1 MLRLNKT
8 PSAEQPANIRLRD
21 LLLLRRGGWSLAF
34 LLGAATL
41 LAVIGLLAISGWF
54 ITAAAVAGTMTA
66 TAFGFDYFRPAAL
79 IRLCAIVRTAGR
91 YGERLAS
98 HDAALGL
105 LKDLRCRFFVALGQ
119 KPLQVDSHSSPT
131 SCHTTASTMHRL
143 VTDID
148 QLDQVVLR
156 ALLPWGWAGL
166 MAMVVMAGLYWLSD
180 PLLWA
185 AMPGLLV
192 AWLGLPLLALWR
204 GIGQA
209 RQSAEFAERRR
220 MALIEPLPS
229 ITSLV
234 LWGRWAEM
242 AQRVKYCDAAYLAH
256 QERQLLL
263 ASLTTALQQV
273 ALGMSIVGVLW
284 QAEALLAASLL
295 TVPMLL
301 AAILAILAL
310 GEILA
315 PLTASFLALGASLA
329 ARDRL
334 NALTETAPKT
344 QTATQESQTTPLTWQ
359 LNISQLTA
367 RLPGALVGP
376 QRISLALTSGEILCL
391 HGPSGCG
398 KSTLLQVLA
407 GELLPVSGECWLNGY
422 PIEQWSMNS
431 TVGYLPQQWDL
442 FDMSLAENLRL
453 GDRNASDSQLW
464 SVLDDLALGTWAR
477 GLPLG
482 LETPLGEYGAAV
494 SGGQARRIALGRV
507 LLAQRPIL
515 LLDEP
520 LAGLDAVTRRHVV
533 TSLVRR
539 VQRGILVISSHV
551 PLELPES
558 QVRTFYLH
566 EDGRPRSLPPVP
578 ACLGAL

>member
-8 PSAEQPANIRLRD
+8 PAGIPTPTIRLRD

-34 LLGAATL
+34 LLGTATL

-54 ITAAAVAGTMTA
+54 ITAAAVAGTVTA
-66 TAFGFDYFRPAAL
+66 SAFGFDYFRPAAL

-105 LKDLRCRFFVALGQ
+105 LKDLRCRLFMALGQ
-119 KPLQVDSHSSPT
+119 KPLQSASRSLH
-131 SCHTTASTMHRL
+131 HGTASTMHRL
-143 VTDID
+143 VSDID

-166 MAMVVMAGLYWLSD
+166 MVMVVMAGLYWLSA

-209 RQSAEFAERRR
+209 RRSAEFAERRR
-220 MALIEPLPS
+220 VALIEPLTA

-242 AQRVKYCDAAYLAH
+242 AQRVKQRDAAYLAH

-263 ASLTTALQQV
+263 ASLTTGLQQV

-284 QAEALLAASLL
+284 QAESLLAASHL
-295 TVPMLL
+295 TLPMLL
-301 AAILAILAL
+301 AAVLAILAL

-315 PLTASFLALGASLA
+315 PLTSSFLALGASLA

-334 NALTETAPKT
+334 NALTEAAPKT
-344 QTATQESQTTPLTWQ
+344 QTALDKSQTSPLTWQ
-359 LNISQLTA
+359 LNVSQLTA
-367 RLPGALVGP
+367 RQPGALVGP
-376 QRISLALTSGEILCL
+376 QGINLALKSGEILCV

-407 GELLPVSGECWLNGY
+407 GELLPLSGEYCVNGH
-422 PIEQWSMNS
+422 PIEQWSMNNI
-431 TVGYLPQQWDL
+431 VGYLPQQWDV

-453 GDRNASDSQLW
+453 GDRHASDGALW
-464 SVLDDLALGTWAR
+464 SVLDDLALGSWAR
-477 GLPLG
+477 GLPKG
-482 LETPLGEYGAAV
+482 LATPLGEYGAAV
-494 SGGQARRIALGRV
+494 SGGQARRIALARV
-507 LLAQRPIL
+507 LLARRPLL

-533 TSLVRR
+533 ASLVRR
-539 VQRGILVISSHV
+539 AGEGIVVIVSHV
-551 PLELPES
+551 PLELPAT
-558 QVRTFYLH
+558 QVCSLYMQ
-566 EDGRPRSLPPVP
+566 EDGRLHSSPPVP
-578 ACLGAL
+578 ASVAAL

>member
-8 PSAEQPANIRLRD
+8 PAGIPTPTIRLRD

-34 LLGAATL
+34 LLGTATL

-54 ITAAAVAGTMTA
+54 ITAAAVAGTVTA
-66 TAFGFDYFRPAAL
+66 SAFGFDYFRPAAL

-105 LKDLRCRFFVALGQ
+105 LKDLRCRLFMALGQ
-119 KPLQVDSHSSPT
+119 KPLQSASRSLH
-131 SCHTTASTMHRL
+131 HGTASTMHRL
-143 VTDID
+143 VSDID

-166 MAMVVMAGLYWLSD
+166 MVMVVMAGLYWLSA

-209 RQSAEFAERRR
+209 RRSAEFAERRR
-220 MALIEPLPS
+220 VALIEPLTA

-242 AQRVKYCDAAYLAH
+242 AQRVKQRDAAYLAH

-263 ASLTTALQQV
+263 ASLTTGLQQV

-284 QAEALLAASLL
+284 QAESLLAASHL
-295 TVPMLL
+295 TLPMLL
-301 AAILAILAL
+301 AAVLAILAL

-315 PLTASFLALGASLA
+315 PLTSSFLALGASLA

-334 NALTETAPKT
+334 NALTEAAPKT
-344 QTATQESQTTPLTWQ
+344 QTALDKSQTSPLTWQ
-359 LNISQLTA
+359 LNVSQLTA
-367 RLPGALVGP
+367 RQPGALVGP
-376 QRISLALTSGEILCL
+376 QGINLALKSGEILCV

-407 GELLPVSGECWLNGY
+407 GELLPLSGEYCVNGH
-422 PIEQWSMNS
+422 PIEQRSMNNI
-431 TVGYLPQQWDL
+431 VGYLPQQWDV

-453 GDRNASDSQLW
+453 GDRHASDGALW
-464 SVLDDLALGTWAR
+464 SVLDDLALGSWAR
-477 GLPLG
+477 GLPKG
-482 LETPLGEYGAAV
+482 LATPLGEYGAAV
-494 SGGQARRIALGRV
+494 SGGQARRIALARV
-507 LLAQRPIL
+507 LLARRPLL

-520 LAGLDAVTRRHVV
+520 LAGLDAMTRRHVV
-533 TSLVRR
+533 ASLVRR
-539 VQRGILVISSHV
+539 AGEGIVVIVSHV
-551 PLELPES
+551 PLELPAT
-558 QVRTFYLH
+558 QVRSLYMQ
-566 EDGRPRSLPPVP
+566 EDGRLHSSPPVP
-578 ACLGAL
+578 ASVAAL

>member
-8 PSAEQPANIRLRD
+8 PSAKQPATIRLRD

-119 KPLQVDSHSSPT
+119 KPLQVDSHLSLT

-166 MAMVVMAGLYWLSD
+166 MVMVVMAGLYWLSA

-209 RQSAEFAERRR
+209 RRSAEFAERRR
-220 MALIEPLPS
+220 VALIEPLAA

-242 AQRVKYCDAAYLAH
+242 AQRVKHRDAVYLAH

-334 NALTETAPKT
+334 NALTEAASKT
-344 QTATQESQTTPLTWQ
+344 QTAIDKSQTSPLTWQ
-359 LNISQLTA
+359 LNVSQLTA
-367 RLPGALVGP
+367 RQPGALVGP
-376 QRISLALTSGEILCL
+376 EGINLALKSGEILCV

-407 GELLPVSGECWLNGY
+407 GELLPLSGEYCVNGR
-422 PIEQWSMNS
+422 PIEQWSMNNI
-431 TVGYLPQQWDL
+431 VGYLPQQWDV

-453 GDRNASDSQLW
+453 GDRHASDGALW
-464 SVLDDLALGTWAR
+464 SVLDDLALGNWAR
-477 GLPLG
+477 GLPKG
-482 LETPLGEYGAAV
+482 LATPLGEYGAAV
-494 SGGQARRIALGRV
+494 SGGQARRIALARV
-507 LLAQRPIL
+507 LLARRPLL

-520 LAGLDAVTRRHVV
+520 LAGLDAMTRRHVV
-533 TSLVRR
+533 ASLVRR
-539 VQRGILVISSHV
+539 AGEGIVVIVSHV
-551 PLELPES
+551 PLELPTT
-558 QVRTFYLH
+558 QVRSLDMQ
-566 EDGRPRSLPPVP
+566 EDGRLHSSPPVP
-578 ACLGAL
+578 ASIAAL

>member
-8 PSAEQPANIRLRD
+8 PSAEQPPTIRLRD

-41 LAVIGLLAISGWF
+41 LAVTGLLAISGWF

-105 LKDLRCRFFVALGQ
+105 LKDLRCRLFMALGK
-119 KPLQVDSHSSPT
+119 KPLLQAASSP
-131 SCHTTASTMHRL
+131 SHHGTANAMHRL

-166 MAMVVMAGLYWLSD
+166 MVVVVMAGLYWLSGT
-180 PLLWA
+180 LMWA
-185 AMPGLLV
+185 ALPGVLL

-204 GIGQA
+204 GIDQA
-209 RQSAEFAERRR
+209 RQSAELAERRR
-220 MALIEPLPS
+220 VALIEPLAA

-234 LWGRWAEM
+234 LWGRWPEM
-242 AQRVKYCDAAYLAH
+242 AQRVKQWDADYLAH
-256 QERQLLL
+256 QERQQLL

-273 ALGMSIVGVLW
+273 ALGAAIVSVLW
-284 QAEALLAASLL
+284 QAEALLAASDL

-301 AAILAILAL
+301 AAVLAILAL

-315 PLTASFLALGASLA
+315 PLTHSFLALGAGLA
-329 ARDRL
+329 ARNRL
-334 NALTETAPKT
+334 NALSEG
-344 QTATQESQTTPLTWQ
+344 TPRAQAAIEEVEITPPSWQ
-359 LNISQLTA
+359 LNVSQLTA

-376 QRISLALTSGEILCL
+376 QRINLALKSGEILCL
-391 HGPSGCG
+391 RGPSGCG

-407 GELLPVSGECWLNGY
+407 GELLPLSGECCLNGY
-422 PIEQWSMNS
+422 PIEQWSMHNA
-431 TVGYLPQQWDL
+431 VGYLPQQWDL
-442 FDMSLAENLRL
+442 FDVNLAENLRL
-453 GDRNASDSQLW
+453 GARHAGDSELW

-477 GLPLG
+477 GLPQG

-507 LLAQRPIL
+507 LLARRPIL

-539 VQRGILVISSHV
+539 AQHGILVISSHV

-558 QVRTFYLH
+558 QVCTLYMQ
-566 EDGRPRSLPPVP
+566 EDGRPRRFPPVP
-578 ACLGAL
+578 ACLEAL

>member
-1 MLRLNKT
+1 MLRLNQT
-8 PSAEQPANIRLRD
+8 PSTSTIRLRD
-21 LLLLRRGGWSLAF
+21 VLLLRRGGWSLAF

-54 ITAAAVAGTMTA
+54 ITAAAVAGTVTA
-66 TAFGFDYFRPAAL
+66 SAFGFDYFRPAAL

-105 LKDLRCRFFVALGQ
+105 LKDLRCRLFMALGQ
-119 KPLQVDSHSSPT
+119 TPLQSASHSS
-131 SCHTTASTMHRL
+131 HHGTASTMHRL
-143 VTDID
+143 VSDID

-166 MAMVVMAGLYWLSD
+166 MVMVVMAGLYWLSA

-209 RQSAEFAERRR
+209 RRSAEFAERRR
-220 MALIEPLPS
+220 VALIEPLTA

-242 AQRVKYCDAAYLAH
+242 AQRVKSHDADYLAH
-256 QERQLLL
+256 QERQQLL

-273 ALGMSIVGVLW
+273 ALGGAIVGVLW
-284 QAEALLAASLL
+284 QAEGLLAASHL

-301 AAILAILAL
+301 AAVLAILAL

-315 PLTASFLALGASLA
+315 PLANSFLALGASLA
-329 ARDRL
+329 ARNCL
-334 NALTETAPKT
+334 NALTQVPPKT
-344 QTATQESQTTPLTWQ
+344 AQTTIEESQTSPLIWH
-359 LNISQLTA
+359 LNVNQLTA
-367 RLPGALVGP
+367 RQPGALVGP
-376 QRISLALTSGEILCL
+376 QGISLALQSGEILCV

-407 GELLPVSGECWLNGY
+407 GELLPLSGEYCLNGH
-422 PIEQWSMNS
+422 PIEQWSLHPI
-431 TVGYLPQQWDL
+431 VGYLPQQWDL

-453 GDRNASDSQLW
+453 GDRDASDSELW
-464 SVLDDLALGTWAR
+464 RILDDLALGAWAR
-477 GLPLG
+477 DLPQG

-507 LLAQRPIL
+507 LLARRPIL

-520 LAGLDAVTRRHVV
+520 LAGLDAMTRQQVV
-533 TSLVRR
+533 ASLVRR
-539 VQRGILVISSHV
+539 TRHGIVVIVSHV
-551 PLELPES
+551 PLELPAS
-558 QVRTFYLH
+558 RMRSLYIQ
-566 EDGRPRSLPPVP
+566 EDGRLQSSPPVP
-578 ACLGAL
+578 ASVAVL

>member
-8 PSAEQPANIRLRD
+8 SSAEQPPTIRLRD

-54 ITAAAVAGTMTA
+54 ITAAAVAGTVTA
-66 TAFGFDYFRPAAL
+66 SAFGFDYFRPAAL

-105 LKDLRCRFFVALGQ
+105 LKDLRCRLFMALGQ
-119 KPLQVDSHSSPT
+119 TPLQSASRSSHYG
-131 SCHTTASTMHRL
+131 TASTMHRL
-143 VTDID
+143 VSDID

-166 MAMVVMAGLYWLSD
+166 MVIVVMAGLYWLSET
-180 PLLWA
+180 LLWA
-185 AMPGLLV
+185 AAPGLML

-209 RQSAEFAERRR
+209 RQSAEFAEHRRV
-220 MALIEPLPS
+220 ALIEPLAA

-234 LWGRWAEM
+234 LWGRWADM
-242 AQRVKYCDAAYLAH
+242 AQRVKSHDADYLAH
-256 QERQLLL
+256 QERQQLL
-263 ASLTTALQQV
+263 ASLTTALQQI
-273 ALGMSIVGVLW
+273 ALGGAIVGVLW
-284 QAEALLAASLL
+284 QAEGLLAASHL

-301 AAILAILAL
+301 AAVLAILAL

-315 PLTASFLALGASLA
+315 PLANSFLALGASLA

-334 NALTETAPKT
+334 NALVEVAPRG
-344 QTATQESQTTPLTWQ
+344 QAGIEFADTTPPAWH
-359 LNISQLTA
+359 LNVNQLTA
-367 RLPGALVGP
+367 NLPGALVGP
-376 QRISLALTSGEILCL
+376 QRISLALQSGEILCV

-407 GELLPVSGECWLNGY
+407 GELLPLGGECCINGHSM
-422 PIEQWSMNS
+422 EQWSFHHIA
-431 TVGYLPQQWDL
+431 GYLPQQWDL

-453 GDRNASDSQLW
+453 GDRDASDSELW
-464 SVLDDLALGTWAR
+464 SILDDLALGAWAR
-477 GLPLG
+477 ALPQG

-507 LLAQRPIL
+507 LLARRPIL

-520 LAGLDAVTRRHVV
+520 LAGLDAITRQQVV
-533 TSLVRR
+533 ASLARR
-539 VQRGILVISSHV
+539 TRDGIVVIVSHV
-551 PLELPES
+551 PLELPAS
-558 QVRTFYLH
+558 RVRSLYIQ
-566 EDGRPRSLPPVP
+566 EDGRPLQSPVL
-578 ACLGAL
+578 ACLDAL

>member
-1 MLRLNKT
+1 MRRLNKT
-8 PSAEQPANIRLRD
+8 CSAEQAPTIRLRD

-54 ITAAAVAGTMTA
+54 ITAAAVAGTVTA
-66 TAFGFDYFRPAAL
+66 SAFGFDYFRPAAL

-105 LKDLRCRFFVALGQ
+105 LKDLRCRLFMALGNQ
-119 KPLQVDSHSSPT
+119 PLPATSRSSH
-131 SCHTTASTMHRL
+131 HGTASTMHRL
-143 VTDID
+143 VSDID

-166 MAMVVMAGLYWLSD
+166 MVVVVMAGLYWLSAS
-180 PLLWA
+180 LLWA
-185 AMPGLLV
+185 VLPGLLV

-204 GIGQA
+204 GIRQA

-220 MALIEPLPS
+220 VALIEPLTA

-242 AQRVKYCDAAYLAH
+242 AQRVKQRDGDYLAH

-263 ASLTTALQQV
+263 ASLTTGLQQV

-284 QAEALLAASLL
+284 QAEGVLAAGLS
-295 TVPMLL
+295 VPMLL
-301 AAILAILAL
+301 AAVLAILAL

-315 PLTASFLALGASLA
+315 PLTSSFLALGASLA

-334 NALTETAPKT
+334 NALVEAAPKA
-344 QTATQESQTTPLTWQ
+344 QTTTDETQTTPPVWQ
-359 LNISQLTA
+359 LSVSQLTA
-367 RLPGALVGP
+367 RQPGALVGP
-376 QRISLALTSGEILCL
+376 QGISLALQSGQILCVR
-391 HGPSGCG
+391 GPSGCG

-407 GELLPVSGECWLNGY
+407 GELLPLCGEYCVNGQ
-422 PIEQWSMNS
+422 PIEQWSLIN
-431 TVGYLPQQWDL
+431 TVGYLPQQWDV

-453 GDRNASDSQLW
+453 GDQHASDSALW
-464 SVLDDLALGTWAR
+464 GVLDDLSLGNWAR
-477 GLPLG
+477 GLPKG
-482 LETPLGEYGAAV
+482 LATPLGEYGAAV
-494 SGGQARRIALGRV
+494 SGGQARRIALARV

-520 LAGLDAVTRRHVV
+520 LAGLDAMTRRHVIA
-533 TSLVRR
+533 SLVRR
-539 VQRGILVISSHV
+539 AREGIVVMVSHV
-551 PLELPES
+551 PLELPA
-558 QVRTFYLH
+558 VRSLYMQ
-566 EDGRPRSLPPVP
+566 EDGRLQSSPPVP
-578 ACLGAL
+578 ASAAVL

>member
-8 PSAEQPANIRLRD
+8 PSAEQPPTIRLRD

-41 LAVIGLLAISGWF
+41 LAVTGLLAISGWF

-105 LKDLRCRFFVALGQ
+105 LKDLRCRLFMALGK
-119 KPLQVDSHSSPT
+119 KPLLQAASSP
-131 SCHTTASTMHRL
+131 SHHGTANAMHRL

-166 MAMVVMAGLYWLSD
+166 MVVVVMAGLYWLSGT
-180 PLLWA
+180 LMWA
-185 AMPGLLV
+185 ALPGVLL

-204 GIGQA
+204 GIDQA
-209 RQSAEFAERRR
+209 RQSAELAERRR
-220 MALIEPLPS
+220 VALIEPLAA

-234 LWGRWAEM
+234 LWGRWPEM
-242 AQRVKYCDAAYLAH
+242 AQRVKQWDADYLAH
-256 QERQLLL
+256 QERQQLL

-273 ALGMSIVGVLW
+273 ALGAAIVSVLW
-284 QAEALLAASLL
+284 QAEALLAASDL

-301 AAILAILAL
+301 AAVLAILAL

-315 PLTASFLALGASLA
+315 PLTHSFLALGAGLA
-329 ARDRL
+329 ARNRL
-334 NALTETAPKT
+334 NALSEG
-344 QTATQESQTTPLTWQ
+344 TPRAQAAIEEVEITPPSWQ
-359 LNISQLTA
+359 LNVSQLTA

-376 QRISLALTSGEILCL
+376 QRINLALKSGEILCL
-391 HGPSGCG
+391 RGPSGCG

-407 GELLPVSGECWLNGY
+407 GELLPLSGECCLNGY
-422 PIEQWSMNS
+422 PIEQWSMHNA
-431 TVGYLPQQWDL
+431 VGYLPQQWDL
-442 FDMSLAENLRL
+442 FDMNLAENLRL
-453 GDRNASDSQLW
+453 GARHAGDSELW

-477 GLPLG
+477 GLPQG

-507 LLAQRPIL
+507 LLARRPIL

-539 VQRGILVISSHV
+539 AQHGILVISSHV

-558 QVRTFYLH
+558 QVCTLYMQ
-566 EDGRPRSLPPVP
+566 EDGRPRRFPPVP
-578 ACLGAL
+578 ACLEAL

>member
-8 PSAEQPANIRLRD
+8 PSAEQPATIRLRD

-105 LKDLRCRFFVALGQ
+105 LKDLRCRLFMTLGQ
-119 KPLQVDSHSSPT
+119 KPLQVASHSSRPN
-131 SCHTTASTMHRL
+131 TASTMHRL

-166 MAMVVMAGLYWLSD
+166 MVVVVMAGLYWLSA

-209 RQSAEFAERRR
+209 RRSAEFAEHRRV
-220 MALIEPLPS
+220 ALIEPLAA

-242 AQRVKYCDAAYLAH
+242 AQRVKHRDVAYLAH

-284 QAEALLAASLL
+284 QAESLLAASHL
-295 TVPMLL
+295 TVPLLL
-301 AAILAILAL
+301 AAVLAILAL

-315 PLTASFLALGASLA
+315 PLTSSFLALGASLA

-334 NALTETAPKT
+334 NGLTEAAPKM
-344 QTATQESQTTPLTWQ
+344 QTVIDESQTSPLIWH
-359 LNISQLTA
+359 LNVSQLTA
-367 RLPGALVGP
+367 RQPGALVGP
-376 QRISLALTSGEILCL
+376 QGINLALKSGEILCV

-407 GELLPVSGECWLNGY
+407 GELLPLSGEYCLNDH
-422 PIEQWSMNS
+422 PIEQWSMNN
-431 TVGYLPQQWDL
+431 TVGYLPQQWDV

-453 GDRNASDSQLW
+453 GDRHASDSELW
-464 SVLDDLALGTWAR
+464 SVLDDLALGRWAR
-477 GLPLG
+477 GLPKG
-482 LETPLGEYGAAV
+482 VATPLGEYGAAV
-494 SGGQARRIALGRV
+494 SGGQARRIALARI
-507 LLAQRPIL
+507 LLARRPML

-520 LAGLDAVTRRHVV
+520 LAGLDAMTRRHVV
-533 TSLVRR
+533 ASLVRR
-539 VQRGILVISSHV
+539 AGEGIVVIVSHV
-551 PLELPES
+551 PLELPAS
-558 QVRTFYLH
+558 RVRCLYMQ
-566 EDGRPRSLPPVP
+566 EDGRLQNSPPVP
-578 ACLGAL
+578 ASVAAL

>member
-8 PSAEQPANIRLRD
+8 PSVEQPPTIRLRD

-105 LKDLRCRFFVALGQ
+105 LKDLRCRLFMALGK
-119 KPLQVDSHSSPT
+119 KPLLQAASSP
-131 SCHTTASTMHRL
+131 SHHGTANAMHRL

-166 MAMVVMAGLYWLSD
+166 MVVVVMAGLYWLSGT
-180 PLLWA
+180 LMWA
-185 AMPGLLV
+185 ALPGVLL

-204 GIGQA
+204 GIDQA
-209 RQSAEFAERRR
+209 RQSAELAERRR
-220 MALIEPLPS
+220 VALIEPLAA

-234 LWGRWAEM
+234 LWGRWPEM
-242 AQRVKYCDAAYLAH
+242 AQRVKKWDADYLAH
-256 QERQLLL
+256 QERQQLL

-273 ALGMSIVGVLW
+273 ALGAAIVSVLW
-284 QAEALLAASLL
+284 QAEALLAASHL

-301 AAILAILAL
+301 AAVLAILAL

-315 PLTASFLALGASLA
+315 PLTHSFLALGASLA
-329 ARDRL
+329 ARNRL
-334 NALTETAPKT
+334 NALSEGAPRA
-344 QTATQESQTTPLTWQ
+344 QAAIEEVEITPPSWQ
-359 LNISQLTA
+359 LNVSQLTA

-376 QRISLALTSGEILCL
+376 QRINLALKSGEILCL
-391 HGPSGCG
+391 RGPSGCG

-407 GELLPVSGECWLNGY
+407 GELLPLSGECCLNGY
-422 PIEQWSMNS
+422 PIEQWSMHNA
-431 TVGYLPQQWDL
+431 VGYLPQQWDL

-453 GDRNASDSQLW
+453 GARHAGDSELW
-464 SVLDDLALGTWAR
+464 SVLDDLVLGTWAR
-477 GLPLG
+477 GLPQG

-507 LLAQRPIL
+507 LLARRPIL

-539 VQRGILVISSHV
+539 AQHGILVISSHV

-558 QVRTFYLH
+558 QVRTLYMQ
-566 EDGRPRSLPPVP
+566 EDGRPRRFPPVP
-578 ACLGAL
+578 ACLEAL

>member
-8 PSAEQPANIRLRD
+8 SSTQQPPTIRLRD

-41 LAVIGLLAISGWF
+41 LAVVGLLAISGWF
-54 ITAAAVAGTMTA
+54 ITAAAVAGTVTA
-66 TAFGFDYFRPAAL
+66 SAFGFDYFRPAAL

-105 LKDLRCRFFVALGQ
+105 LKDLRCRLFMALGN
-119 KPLQVDSHSSPT
+119 KPLQATFRSSH
-131 SCHTTASTMHRL
+131 HGTASTMHRL
-143 VTDID
+143 VSDID

-166 MAMVVMAGLYWLSD
+166 MVVVVMAGLYWLSET
-180 PLLWA
+180 LLWA
-185 AMPGLLV
+185 AVPGLMV

-204 GIGQA
+204 GIGHA
-209 RQSAEFAERRR
+209 RQSAELAERRR
-220 MALIEPLPS
+220 VALIEPLAA

-242 AQRVKYCDAAYLAH
+242 AQSVKNHDADYLAH
-256 QERQLLL
+256 QERQQLL
-263 ASLTTALQQV
+263 ASLTSALQQV
-273 ALGMSIVGVLW
+273 ALGGAIVGVLW
-284 QAEALLAASLL
+284 QAEGLLAASL

-301 AAILAILAL
+301 AAVLAILAL

-315 PLTASFLALGASLA
+315 PLTSSFLALGASLA

-334 NALTETAPKT
+334 NALTEGAPKA
-344 QTATQESQTTPLTWQ
+344 QATGVEAQAAPLAWQ
-359 LNISQLTA
+359 LTASQLTA

-376 QRISLALTSGEILCL
+376 QAINLALKSGEIACL

-407 GELLPVSGECWLNGY
+407 GELLPLGGEYAVNGR
-422 PIEQWSMNS
+422 PIEQWSPQNI
-431 TVGYLPQQWDL
+431 VGYLPQQWDL

-453 GDRNASDSQLW
+453 GKRDASDSALW
-464 SVLDDLALGTWAR
+464 SILDDLALGAWAR
-477 GLPLG
+477 GLPQG

-494 SGGQARRIALGRV
+494 SGGQARRISLARV

-520 LAGLDAVTRRHVV
+520 LAGLDATTRRQVV
-533 TSLVRR
+533 ASLVHRAGD
-539 VQRGILVISSHV
+539 GIVVIVSHV
-551 PLELPES
+551 PLELPDNR
-558 QVRTFYLH
+558 VRNLH
-566 EDGRPRSLPPVP
+566 MQEDGRLRQSPPVP
-578 ACLGAL
+578 ACLDAL